1 MNAAVLPCLN
11 RKRQCDG
18 ALTCTVS
25 AACRQQLTR
34 LHHSNALLAPP
45 GRLLTGLHQEKA
57 LLAPPGRL
65 LISRQHLVDLC
76 LFLQHSN
83 SGLQTQ
89 LRCASQDVWE
99 LSESL
104 KERGHQLLDVNKALT
119 AVKTK

>member
-1 MNAAVLPCLN
+1 MYCL
-11 RKRQCDG
+11 D
-18 ALTCTVS
+18 TH
-25 AACRQQLTR
+25 RQQLTG
-34 LHHSNALLAPP
+34 LHHQNALSALP
-45 GRLLTGLHQEKA
+45 GRLLTGLHHGN
-57 LLAPPGRL
+57 APVVTPGRL

-89 LRCASQDVWE
+89 LRCASQEFWE

-104 KERGHQLLDVNKALT
+104 EERGHQLLDVNKALT

>member
-1 MNAAVLPCLN
+1 LAAL
-11 RKRQCDG
+11 
-18 ALTCTVS
+18 
-25 AACRQQLTR
+25 RQQLTG
-34 LHHSNALLAPP
+34 LHHENAPSTPP
-45 GRLLTGLHQEKA
+45 GRLLTGLHHEI
-57 LLAPPGRL
+57 APVASPGRL

-89 LRCASQDVWE
+89 LRYVSQEFWE

-104 KERGHQLLDVNKALT
+104 EERGHQLLDANKALT